1 MSKGNSNRS
10 GNSSARQRRQRRQRR
25 RGRRT
30 GTQTQ
35 GNWERPGTSIYNEDL
50 PF

>member
-10 GNSSARQRRQRRQRR
+10 GNSSARQRRQRR